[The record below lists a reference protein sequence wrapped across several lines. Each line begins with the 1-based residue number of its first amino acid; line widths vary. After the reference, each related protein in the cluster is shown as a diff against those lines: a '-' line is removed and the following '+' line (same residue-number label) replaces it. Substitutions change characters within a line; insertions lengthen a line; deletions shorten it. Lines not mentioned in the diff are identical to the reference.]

1 MVLNNNE
8 GDLTVPFSNGRLKTN
23 SYYMS
28 VSVVTLKTG
37 DRIITELKE
46 IYDGDGDDKRGVC
59 LLMEDPYVLN
69 LDGATPQYL
78 TEAHG
83 MEYQVRFSK
92 WNPYSPDWQFK
103 IPYDCVM
110 TISNAEPGLENA
122 WKQKLKQKKELE
134 NDGSTTED

>member
-1 MVLNNNE
+1 MA
-8 GDLTVPFSNGRLKTN
+8 
-23 SYYMS
+23 
-28 VSVVTLKTG
+28 VSIVTMKTG

-46 IYDGDGDDKRGVC
+46 IFDGEGDDKKGVC
-59 LLMEDPYVLN
+59 LLMEDPYILN
-69 LDGATPQYL
+69 LDSGQPQYL

-110 TISNAEPGLENA
+110 TISQPEPGLENA
-122 WKQKLKQKKELE
+122 WQQKITEKNKLE
-134 NDGSTTED
+134 NDGTTEDES

>member
-1 MVLNNNE
+1 MA
-8 GDLTVPFSNGRLKTN
+8 
-23 SYYMS
+23 

-46 IYDGDGDDKRGVC
+46 IFDGEGEDKRGVC
-59 LLMEDPYVLN
+59 LLMEDPYILN

-92 WNPYSPDWQFK
+92 WNPYSTDWQFK

-110 TISNAEPGLENA
+110 TISNPEPGLENA
-122 WKQKLKQKKELE
+122 WKEKITQKKELE
-134 NDGSTTED
+134 NDGTSTTED